1 MNWLVDLRWLGRAI
15 LCATALSSNP
25 EWAAQPALNP
35 GAPQTHAPFGASTR
49 IPQPHV
55 AATVVQ
61 LPVVDGDNH
70 LIFKRIST
78 AEGLSQTRVAQI
90 VQDDLGFMWFGTQ
103 YGLNRYDGYEFKLYV
118 HEAGRKNSLAGAFIY
133 SLFKDHA
140 GMLWIGCN
148 RILDRFDPRTETF
161 THYHIETG
169 DLENLGGT
177 VVHISQDRSGMLWL
191 ATGTGL
197 HRLDPTTGQ
206 ITHYRQSLENPGG
219 LSTNNI
225 KWTGEDRSGILWV
238 GTADGL
244 DQFDPATGAV
254 RLHIPIPDAVQIS
267 FFEDRFGQFWIVHAS
282 GTGLALFDRI
292 SNTVTRYSFYE
303 REPSP
308 DALTGVM
315 GIVEDQHGVLW
326 VGSPGIGL
334 LQFDREHR
342 RFIHFRNRPQ
352 DPHSIGEDKV
362 IALSLDREGN
372 VWTGLHSVG
381 PNHFAPSPQQFEI
394 FKHETDDPNSL
405 SVNFVNALF
414 EDRQGSLWI
423 GNDDGLNQINRRT
436 GERVFT
442 TVGIGT
448 KPMIISIAQ
457 DPSGIIWV
465 GTYGHGLHSYN
476 PITRL
481 TESYRHDPA
490 DPTSLSNDVVY
501 RVFVD
506 HAGGLWATTGDGLDR
521 FDREGQNFRVYRLD
535 ASSQTSQSYFSIA
548 EDNTGKLWIGGV
560 QSGLH
565 RFDPAT
571 GHFTVY
577 KATSNNPDSLR
588 DDTVPTVYASSSHI
602 VWIGTQNGL
611 NRLDPTTG
619 KIDAYDTR
627 SGLPAN
633 KIDCIL
639 EDSHGFLWLSTTN
652 GLSKFNPVI
661 GTFANYTA
669 VDGLPGNDLTGW
681 AACFK
686 SPRGEM
692 FFGGFPGAVA
702 FFPER
707 LTDHPGSPA
716 VVLTD
721 FKLAGVS
728 VPIDPD
734 SSLTQSISYTDRIT
748 LSHAQNMFSLTF
760 AGLDYFSPQ
769 TTRYRYRLEGLEP
782 QWNEVGSDQRH
793 ATYTTLPA
801 GRYTLRVQAAS
812 SRGVWNEAGARLA
825 IEILPPWWEMWWF
838 RTAVGLLIML
848 TVWLFYRL
856 RIRQVSRQL
865 TIRMDERLDE
875 RTRIAQELHDTV
887 LQGLL
892 SAKLQ
897 LEVADRQIAG
907 DATAKPL
914 IQRILQLLLQL
925 IDEGRYTVGGLRLRH
940 SEAENLERALTQIA
954 KDLAAPETLKY
965 HLVVEGT
972 SRSLRPLVRDEVY
985 RIGVEAL
992 GNAFRHSHASTV
1004 ETVMQY
1010 ARDHFRLLV
1019 RDNGQGI
1026 APEVLDAGREGHFGL
1041 SGMRERAR
1049 KIGARLKIR
1058 TAAGAGTEIDLIV
1071 PSSAAFERP
1080 DPHGP
1085 VYWIARL
1092 YSRVS
1097 RP

>member
-1 MNWLVDLRWLGRAI
+1 MNWLADLRWLGRAI
-15 LCATALSSNP
+15 LYATVLSSIP
-25 EWAAQPALNP
+25 GWAGQPALNS
-35 GAPQTHAPFGASTR
+35 GGPQAHAPLEAGTR
-49 IPQPHV
+49 VPQAHI

-61 LPVVDGDNH
+61 LPVVDGDRH
-70 LIFKRIST
+70 LVFKRIST

-118 HEAGRKNSLAGAFIY
+118 HEAGRTNSLAGAFIY
-133 SLFKDHA
+133 SLFKDRV

-169 DLENLGGT
+169 DLEHLGGT

-191 ATGTGL
+191 ATSTGL
-197 HRLDPTTGQ
+197 HRLDPTTGR
-206 ITHYRQSLENPGG
+206 IIHYRHSLENPGG

-225 KWTGEDRSGILWV
+225 RWTGEDRSGFLWV

-267 FFEDRFGQFWIVHAS
+267 FFEDRSGQFWIVHAS

-303 REPSP
+303 HEPSP

-352 DPHSIGEDKV
+352 DPYSIGEDKV

-381 PNHFAPSPQQFEI
+381 PNHFSPSPLPFGI
-394 FKHETDDPNSL
+394 FKHEPDDPNSL
-405 SVNFVNALF
+405 SLNFVNAMF
-414 EDRQGSLWI
+414 EDGQGSLWI
-423 GNDDGLNQINRRT
+423 GNDDGLYQINRRT

-442 TVGIGT
+442 TAGIGT
-448 KPMIISIAQ
+448 KPMIISITE
-457 DPSGIIWV
+457 DPSGTIWI

-476 PITRL
+476 PVTRR

-490 DPTSLSNDVVY
+490 NPASLSNDMVY

-506 HAGGLWATTGDGLDR
+506 HAGDLWATTGDGLDR
-521 FDREGQNFRVYRLD
+521 FDREGQNFRVYKLD
-535 ASSQTSQSYFSIA
+535 AGSQTSESYFSIA
-548 EDNTGKLWIGGV
+548 EDNTGKLWLGGV

-565 RFDPAT
+565 LFDPAT

-577 KATSNNPDSLR
+577 KSLSNKPDSLR
-588 DDTVPTVYASSSHI
+588 DDTVPTVYVSSSHI

-611 NRLDPTTG
+611 NRLDPATG
-619 KIDAYDTR
+619 KIDAYDTT

-633 KIDCIL
+633 KVDCIL
-639 EDSHGFLWLSTTN
+639 EDSHGQLWLSTTN
-652 GLSKFNPVI
+652 GLSKFDPI
-661 GTFANYTA
+661 RGTFANYSA

-686 SPRGEM
+686 SPEGEL

-702 FFPER
+702 FFPDKLEEA
-707 LTDHPGSPA
+707 PYGPQ

-721 FKLAGVS
+721 LDVS
-728 VPIDPD
+728 GMPAKVGANEA
-734 SSLTQSISYTDRIT
+734 LRQSIAYTDAIT
-748 LSHAQNMFSLTF
+748 LPHKTNMFSVAF
-760 AGLDYFSPQ
+760 AGLRYFSPESN
-769 TTRYRYRLEGLEP
+769 RYRYKLEGLDCN
-782 QWNEVGSDQRH
+782 WYEVGGDKRR

-801 GRYTLRVQAAS
+801 GAYTFRVQAATA
-812 SRGVWNEAGARLA
+812 RGAWNEPGTSLQ
-825 IEILPPWWEMWWF
+825 IVMLPAWWATWWF
-838 RTAVGLLIML
+838 RAIYVT
-848 TVWLFYRL
+848 LFAL
-856 RIRQVSRQL
+856 AIWVACVIRVRQL
-865 TIRMDERLDE
+865 SRLLTMRMQERVNE
-875 RTRIAQELHDTV
+875 RTRIARDLHDTL
-887 LQGLL
+887 LQGLVGA
-892 SAKLQ
+892 SLQ
-897 LEVADRQIAG
+897 LEVADRQIAS

-914 IQRILQLLLQL
+914 VQRISQQLRQL
-925 IDEGRYTVGGLRLRH
+925 IDESRHTVRHLRLQR
-940 SEAENLERALTQIA
+940 SQEENLERALTQIA
-954 KDLAAPETLKY
+954 SDLAAPRKVKY
-965 HLVVEGT
+965 NVVVEGT
-972 SRSLRPLVRDEVY
+972 PRSLRPVVHDEIY
-985 RIGVEAL
+985 RIGGEAL
-992 GNAFRHSHASTV
+992 ANVFRHADASAV
-1004 ETVMQY
+1004 ETVLEY
-1010 ARDHFRLLV
+1010 GRDHFRLLV
-1019 RDNGQGI
+1019 RDDGQGI
-1026 APEVLDAGREGHFGL
+1026 DPEVLRAGREGHFGL

-1049 KIGARLKIR
+1049 KIGAGLKIR

-1071 PSSAAFERP
+1071 PSSTAFERP